1 MANDPY
7 RQFAPIYDP
16 IVGRFNTGLRA
27 LSLKLYP
34 PKPGMKVLDVACGS
48 GLHLQTYREAGCAI
62 TGIDKSPSMLG
73 VARRNLGA
81 DADLHLGDAR
91 QMPFADDSF
100 DLVTIS
106 LAIHEMRQAMREGV
120 LSEMKRVLR
129 PDGRILVIDFHIGP
143 YQFPQGWVQ
152 KSILVAAE
160 IVAGREHFT
169 NYRDFMARRGVPPIV
184 TASGLA
190 VDKQR
195 VVGGG
200 TMGLYLLRAQSNH
213 RADGL

>member
-16 IVGRFNTGLRA
+16 IVGRFNTGLRE
-27 LSLKLYP
+27 LSLKVYP
-34 PKPGMKVLDVACGS
+34 PRPGMKVLDVACGS

-73 VARRNLGA
+73 VARKNLGE
-81 DADLHLGDAR
+81 DADLHLADAR
-91 QMPFADDSF
+91 QMPFGDDSF

-120 LSEMKRVLR
+120 TREMKRVLK
-129 PDGRILVIDFHIGP
+129 PDGRILVIDFHTGP
-143 YQFPQGWVQ
+143 YQFPQGWLQ
-152 KSILVAAE
+152 KGVLVMAE

-169 NYRDFMARRGVPPIV
+169 NYRDFMARRGVPPF
-184 TASGLA
+184 AEANGLV

-195 VVGGG
+195 IVGGG
-200 TMGLYLLRAQSNH
+200 TMGLFLLRVE
-213 RADGL
+213 

>member
-16 IVGRFNTGLRA
+16 IVGRFNTGLRE
-27 LSLKLYP
+27 LSLKLHP
-34 PKPGMKVLDVACGS
+34 PTPGMKVLDVACGS

-73 VARRNLGA
+73 VARKNLGE
-81 DADLHLGDAR
+81 DADLHLGDATN
-91 QMPFADDSF
+91 MPFGDDSF

-120 LSEMKRVLR
+120 TREMKRVLK
-129 PDGRILVIDFHIGP
+129 PDGRILVIDFHTGP
-143 YQFPQGWVQ
+143 YQFPQGWLQ
-152 KSILVAAE
+152 KGVLIMAE

-169 NYRDFMARRGVPPIV
+169 NYRDFMARRGVPPF
-184 TASGLA
+184 AEANGLV
-190 VDKQR
+190 VDQQR
-195 VVGGG
+195 IVGGG
-200 TMGLYLLRAQSNH
+200 TMGLFLLSVE
-213 RADGL
+213 